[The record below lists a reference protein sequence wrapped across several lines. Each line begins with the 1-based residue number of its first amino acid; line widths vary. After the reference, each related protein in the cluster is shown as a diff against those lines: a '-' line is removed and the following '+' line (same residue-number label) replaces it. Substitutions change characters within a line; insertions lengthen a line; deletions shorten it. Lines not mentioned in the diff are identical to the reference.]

1 MELTIH
7 LYGYAYH
14 MFNTLNAIAMLR
26 NSTLFPAMINTVAL
40 MVAVFYAWKMAASRA
55 EGEWRQYLLRIG
67 AMIVVINALLLPKA
81 SMNIKDH
88 VEKHLWRVDNIPLAF
103 ALPIGM
109 IEEVGHLL
117 TIGFEQAFSAVDGRS
132 AFNYYHHGTV
142 FGARLSKEVLQAHVR
157 NPEFV
162 ANMNSFIKRC
172 VVLPAMIGHQ
182 FTKEELIATRDM
194 WGLVSSRAGTFT
206 RVPMIIGGTR
216 QEPSPN
222 CKQAVPYFEKI
233 MKESALTDITAIS
246 IKLRAPGAGVEYNPS
261 HLGMNE
267 ALKGQIEALY
277 NDESSVET
285 ILKHNMM
292 INSLNQYRSG
302 KYPTAKAQLQHEAG
316 GLIAGDLAER
326 ILTGLLT
333 VIKNLIYGSFVFVVP
348 LMLFA
353 GGMQSYRGW
362 ITVCLAL
369 QLWPPLLSM
378 LNMMIDT
385 AYEPAHI
392 VSDSSWSTA
401 VKQMDSI
408 ASVAANLTLLI
419 PFLAVYVTL
428 MSEGGFLH
436 LAGSIMATAQ
446 SAGGAAAAEQ
456 SSGGKQY
463 DNQSIANRN
472 RSNVNE
478 NKYDDSRQFV
488 TGTNSG
494 INSDGSMEKIL
505 PNGQMITTGGAGST
519 SSVGEASYHK
529 GEGEVAAQHEGI
541 RKETQVMKSESV
553 ALSKS
558 QESTARQEA
567 SAAVT
572 IANNTRTDSGYNID
586 TSTQEGKE
594 LHKGLNKI
602 DAMSKSNGYSW
613 QQNAEAYAKA
623 DFSLGGSFA
632 KALGI
637 DVGGGGK
644 ISASNLSDQSDSSSA
659 SINNETNISERNG
672 VSSNSSKHSAYL
684 ESVGVDKTQQN
695 SMNESFSETT
705 RLENSIGLHKD
716 NIDARNQA
724 LDYSKS
730 NSSDFNKDMT
740 QDVIEA
746 YKKQYGASDAT
757 AAKEVLSGTPAAKVV
772 WKQISTNNANELL
785 QQVRAGGAAIE
796 KSTSISDFK
805 EENKGAINKNPGGEG
820 GVVKNFAADN
830 GMENRNETEQDIAVT
845 KQNLENIHSNK
856 ANEIKGDI
864 DLKKMV
870 ITKEEALWGDNIKN
884 HEENRMG
891 NDGLSNILEVVSY
904 NPVTGKSNITPI
916 GRPSEQ
922 PIPEFTPIM
931 NYYGSSE
938 QISSLDGN
946 QVVRPPSSEQDF
958 SPKDAMNGLD
968 NFKPDNTSKAAAT
981 NEGQHVDPSKK
992 IKG

>member
-1 MELTIH
+1 MDLTIH

-14 MFNTLNAIAMLR
+14 MFNTLNALAMLR
-26 NSTLFPAMINTVAL
+26 NSTLYPAMVNTVAL
-40 MVAVFYAWKMAASRA
+40 MVGVFYAWKMAASRA
-55 EGEWRQYLLRIG
+55 EGEWRQYLLKVGGMAIL
-67 AMIVVINALLLPKA
+67 INALLLPKT

-88 VEKHLWRVDNIPLAF
+88 VEKHFWRVDNIPLAF
-103 ALPIGM
+103 ALPIG
-109 IEEVGHLL
+109 IVEEIGHLL

-182 FTKEELIATRDM
+182 FTKEELVATKDM
-194 WGLVSSRAGTFT
+194 WGLVSTKAGTFT

-216 QEPSPN
+216 QEPSPT
-222 CKQAVPYFEKI
+222 CKQAVPYFDRK
-233 MKESALTDITAIS
+233 MKDSAITDITAIS

-277 NDESSVET
+277 NDETSVET

-302 KYPTAKAQLQHEAG
+302 KYPMAKAQLQHEAG
-316 GLIAGDLAER
+316 GLISGDMAER
-326 ILTGLLT
+326 ILTGFLT

-362 ITVCLAL
+362 ITVCLSL
-369 QLWPPLLSM
+369 QLWPPLFAI

-392 VSDSSWSTA
+392 VSYSSWSTA

-419 PFLAVYVTL
+419 PFLAIYVTR

-456 SSGGKQY
+456 SSGGKSY

-472 RSNVNE
+472 RSNVSE
-478 NKYDDSRQFV
+478 NKYDDARQFV

-494 INSDGSMEKIL
+494 ITSDGSMEKVL
-505 PNGQMITTGGAGST
+505 PNGQMITMGGAGAT
-519 SSVGEASYHK
+519 SSSGEASYHK

-553 ALSKS
+553 ALSKA
-558 QESTARQEA
+558 QESMARQEA
-567 SAAVT
+567 SAATT
-572 IANNTRTDSGYNID
+572 IAQNTRTDNGYDID

-602 DAMSKSNGYSW
+602 DSMSKSNGYSW

-623 DFSLGGSFA
+623 DLALGGGFA

-637 DVGGGGK
+637 DVGGGAQIAAVNSSG
-644 ISASNLSDQSDSSSA
+644 QSDDSSA
-659 SINNETNISERNG
+659 SINNETNVSERNG
-672 VSSNSSKHSAYL
+672 VSSNSREHSAWL
-684 ESVGVDKTQQN
+684 ESKGVDKNQQT
-695 SMNESFSETT
+695 SMNESFSETK
-705 RLENSIGLHKD
+705 RLEDSIGVHKD

-746 YKKQYGASDAT
+746 YKKQYGTSDSD
-757 AAKEVLSGTPAAKVV
+757 AAKEVLSGSPAAKSV
-772 WKQISTNNANELL
+772 WRQISTNNANELL
-785 QQVRAGGAAIE
+785 QQVRAGGDAIE
-796 KSTSISDFK
+796 RSTSVNDFK
-805 EENKGAINKNPGGEG
+805 EANHEAINKNPGGDG
-820 GVVKNFAADN
+820 SAVKQFIADN
-830 GMENRNETEQDIAVT
+830 GMENKDKTVQDIRKT
-845 KQNLENIHSNK
+845 KENLENIHSNR

-864 DLKKMV
+864 DLKKMI

-884 HEENRMG
+884 HEKNKIG
-891 NDGLSNILEVVSY
+891 NDPLSKALDVLSY
-904 NPVTGKSNITPI
+904 NPVTGKSNITPV

-922 PIPEFTPIM
+922 PIPEFTPMM
-931 NYYGSSE
+931 NYYGSSK
-938 QISSLDGN
+938 QISSLDEN
-946 QVVRPPSSEQDF
+946 QVVKSNGGQDF
-958 SPKDAMNGLD
+958 SPEAAKSLIQD
-968 NFKPDNTSKAAAT
+968 FKPDNTSTKDAT
-981 NEGQHVDPSKK
+981 NEGQHVDASKK
-992 IKG
+992 VKG

>member
-26 NSTLFPAMINTVAL
+26 NSTLYPAMVNTAAL
-40 MVAVFYAWKMAASRA
+40 MVGVFYAWKMAASRA
-55 EGEWRQYLLRIG
+55 EGEWRQYLLKVG
-67 AMIVVINALLLPKA
+67 AMIVVINALLLPKT

-88 VEKHLWRVDNIPLAF
+88 VEKHFWRVDNIPLAF
-103 ALPIGM
+103 ALPIGTV
-109 IEEVGHLL
+109 EEVGHLL
-117 TIGFEQAFSAVDGRS
+117 TIGFEQAFSSVDGRS

-157 NPEFV
+157 HPEFV

-182 FTKEELIATRDM
+182 FTKEELVATKDM

-206 RVPMIIGGTR
+206 RVPMIIGGTK
-216 QEPSPN
+216 QEPSPT
-222 CKQAVPYFEKI
+222 CKQAVSYFDKA

-246 IKLRAPGAGVEYNPS
+246 IKLGAPGAGVEYNPS

-277 NDESSVET
+277 NDETSVEN

-316 GLIAGDLAER
+316 GLISGDMAER

-362 ITVCLAL
+362 ITVCLSL

-392 VSDSSWSTA
+392 VSYSSWSTA

-419 PFLAVYVTL
+419 PFLAVYVTR

-446 SAGGAAAAEQ
+446 SAGGVAAAEQ

-558 QESTARQEA
+558 HESTARQEA

-623 DFSLGGSFA
+623 DLALGGGFA

-637 DVGGGGK
+637 DVGGGG
-644 ISASNLSDQSDSSSA
+644 SLTAGNASTQNDESSA
-659 SINNETNISERNG
+659 SINNETNVSERNG
-672 VSSNSSKHSAYL
+672 VSSNSSKHSAYI
-684 ESVGVDKTQQN
+684 ESLGVDKTQQT

-705 RLENSIGLHKD
+705 RLENSVGVHKD
-716 NIDARNQA
+716 NLDAKNQA

-746 YKKQYGASDAT
+746 YKKQYGASDTT
-757 AAKEVLSGTPAAKVV
+757 AAKEVLSGSPAAKAV

-785 QQVRAGGAAIE
+785 QQVRAGGAAIDR
-796 KSTSISDFK
+796 STSVNDFK
-805 EENKGAINKNPGGEG
+805 EESKGAINKNPGGEG
-820 GVVKNFAADN
+820 GAVQQFANNKGIQNKEEATKNIAETRDN
-830 GMENRNETEQDIAVT
+830 LQKTHDTKVNETSKDIGL
-845 KQNLENIHSNK
+845 N
-856 ANEIKGDI
+856 
-864 DLKKMV
+864 KMV
-870 ITKEEALWGDNIKN
+870 MTKEEMLWRDNIRIMMKIGLV
-884 HEENRMG
+884 MG
-891 NDGLSNILEVVSY
+891 C
-904 NPVTGKSNITPI
+904 
-916 GRPSEQ
+916 
-922 PIPEFTPIM
+922 
-931 NYYGSSE
+931 
-938 QISSLDGN
+938 
-946 QVVRPPSSEQDF
+946 
-958 SPKDAMNGLD
+958 
-968 NFKPDNTSKAAAT
+968 
-981 NEGQHVDPSKK
+981 
-992 IKG
+992 

>member
-1 MELTIH
+1 
-7 LYGYAYH
+7 

-26 NSTLFPAMINTVAL
+26 NSTLYPAMINTAAL
-40 MVAVFYAWKMAASRA
+40 MVGVFYAWKMAASRA
-55 EGEWRQYLLRIG
+55 EGEWRQYLLKVG
-67 AMIVVINALLLPKA
+67 AMIVVINALLLPKT

-88 VEKHLWRVDNIPLAF
+88 VEKHFWRVDNIPLAF
-103 ALPIGM
+103 ALPIGTV
-109 IEEVGHLL
+109 EEVGHLL
-117 TIGFEQAFSAVDGRS
+117 TIGFEQAFSTVDGRS
-132 AFNYYHHGTV
+132 VFNYYHHGTV

-157 NPEFV
+157 HPEFV

-182 FTKEELIATRDM
+182 FTKEELVATKDM

-206 RVPMIIGGTR
+206 RVPMIIGGTK
-216 QEPSPN
+216 QEPSPT
-222 CKQAVPYFEKI
+222 CKQAVPYFDKA

-277 NDESSVET
+277 NDGTSVEN

-316 GLIAGDLAER
+316 GLISGDLAER

-362 ITVCLAL
+362 ITVCLSL

-392 VSDSSWSTA
+392 VSYSSWSTA

-419 PFLAVYVTL
+419 PFLAVYVTR

-529 GEGEVAAQHEGI
+529 GEGEATALHEGI

-553 ALSKS
+553 ALSKA
-558 QESTARQEA
+558 QESTARLEA
-567 SAAVT
+567 SAATT
-572 IANNTRTDSGYNID
+572 IANNTRTDNGYNID
-586 TSTQEGKE
+586 TSTQEGQE

-623 DFSLGGSFA
+623 DLALGGGFA

-637 DVGGGGK
+637 NVGGGGS
-644 ISASNLSDQSDSSSA
+644 INAINSSGQSDDSSA
-659 SINNETNISERNG
+659 SINNETNVSERSG
-672 VSSNSSKHSAYL
+672 VSSNSSKHSAYI
-684 ESVGVDKTQQN
+684 ESLGVDKTQQT

-705 RLENSIGLHKD
+705 RLENSVGVHKD
-716 NIDARNQA
+716 NLEAKNQA

-740 QDVIEA
+740 QEVIEA
-746 YKKQYGASDAT
+746 YKKQYGASDAM
-757 AAKEVLSGTPAAKVV
+757 AAKEVLSGSPAAKAV

-785 QQVRAGGAAIE
+785 QQVRAGGASID
-796 KSTSISDFK
+796 KSTSVNDFK
-805 EENKGAINKNPGGEG
+805 EENKEAINKNPGGNG
-820 GVVKNFAADN
+820 SCVKKFANTN
-830 GMENRNETEQDIAVT
+830 GIQNKDEAEQDIAEI
-845 KQNLENIHSNK
+845 KQNLKGTHDTK
-856 ANEIKGDI
+856 VNETSEDI
-864 DLKKMV
+864 GVRKMV
-870 ITKEEALWGDNIKN
+870 MTKEETQWQDNIKN
-884 HEENRMG
+884 HDENRIGNGMLGTLMG
-891 NDGLSNILEVVSY
+891 NVQGV
-904 NPVTGKSNITPI
+904 
-916 GRPSEQ
+916 GRPSTQ
-922 PIPEFTPIM
+922 TIPEFDPIM

-938 QISSLDGN
+938 KISSLDGN
-946 QVVRPPSSEQDF
+946 RVVNPSNGAQDF
-958 SPKDAMNGLD
+958 SPEAARSLIQE
-968 NFKPDNTSKAAAT
+968 FKPDNTSTTAVT
-981 NEGQHVDPSKK
+981 NEGQHVDASKK